1 MKLKKQNNGVGL
13 PWGCWQGE
21 VKKQNNPPKVQ
32 LKNGLDFLYGH
43 KKVDLKYFEL
53 EYKTIGPYI

>member
-13 PWGCWQGE
+13 LWGYWQGE
-21 VKKQNNPPKVQ
+21 VKKSNPPKVQ
-32 LKNGLDFLYGH
+32 LINGIDFLYGH
-43 KKVDLKYFEL
+43 KKIYLKHFEL